1 MRAMMLSMGQATRIL
16 GVTPITAR
24 RWAEAGLLP
33 CVRTPGGHRRVARE
47 DVIELSRAVGGSS
60 RATVRKAR
68 ERELETLVEASIAVA
83 GQLEQEALLVE
94 IAKHVIRLCRC
105 HSCTIGSYPPEEGT
119 VTIIAEYDSSD
130 STKGIPGVYDL
141 REFPA
146 TLAVLAEQAP
156 KVVNVNDPRADPAER
171 ADLRRWGDMSNL
183 MLPLVFRGRS
193 IGLLEAVDWER
204 ERTYSR
210 QEIRLVGAL
219 AGHAAV
225 ALHNAELYRAADS
238 VDAAM
243 RGLHELV
250 RNVSAQVLRASESS
264 DAVEPF
270 AAIATVIRDSFAALS
285 FMVALD
291 DAVVAATT
299 APPGDATLGP
309 RGGEARA
316 LTSGADT
323 SHGRL
328 SITVVMPTA
337 ATDGESDLLEMV
349 AAFVALLSTLA
360 DASVGV

>member
-1 MRAMMLSMGQATRIL
+1 
-16 GVTPITAR
+16 
-24 RWAEAGLLP
+24 
-33 CVRTPGGHRRVARE
+33 
-47 DVIELSRAVGGSS
+47 
-60 RATVRKAR
+60 
-68 ERELETLVEASIAVA
+68 
-83 GQLEQEALLVE
+83 
-94 IAKHVIRLCRC
+94 
-105 HSCTIGSYPPEEGT
+105 
-119 VTIIAEYDSSD
+119 
-130 STKGIPGVYDL
+130 
-141 REFPA
+141 
-146 TLAVLAEQAP
+146 
-156 KVVNVNDPRADPAER
+156 
-171 ADLRRWGDMSNL
+171 MSNL

-243 RGLHELV
+243 RGLHELM

-264 DAVEPF
+264 RVIEPF
-270 AAIATVIRDSFAALS
+270 ATIATVVRDSFAAQS
-285 FMVALD
+285 VMVALD
-291 DAVVAATT
+291 DAVVAATA

-323 SHGRL
+323 SRGRL
-328 SITVVMPTA
+328 TITVVMATA

-349 AAFVALLSTLA
+349 AAFAALLSTLA